1 MTIGIVVALPEEL
14 STLTGQK
21 LSQGD
26 CVSISDAILLTL
38 AGAGPI
44 NAERAA
50 RALISR
56 GADKLIS
63 WGCAAALAP
72 ALKPGDLIL
81 AEQLLSEQRQPYFTE
96 TDWRQHLHHFLDKR
110 LPISGGTLAESRHIV
125 AERDA
130 KQQIYRQTGA
140 VALDME
146 SCAIAKV
153 AEQAKLPCLVV
164 RAIADPATM
173 SLPQAVSQAL
183 NSQGQVELG
192 KLLRILLTRP
202 QEVPDLIKLGL
213 HFYAARKTLKTVANH
228 LSEIIH
234 FSIRPE
240 HY

>member
-26 CVSISDAILLTL
+26 CVSISENILLTL
-38 AGAGPI
+38 AGAGPL

-50 RALISR
+50 RLLISE

-72 ALKPGDLIL
+72 NLKPGDLVL
-81 AEQLLSEQRQPYFTE
+81 AEQLLSEQQQSFHTE
-96 TDWRQHLHHFLDKR
+96 ADWRQHLHNLLDKH
-110 LPISGGTLAESRHIV
+110 LPISGGTLAESSHIV
-125 AERDA
+125 ADRDD
-130 KQQIYRQTGA
+130 KQHLYRQTGA

-146 SCAIAKV
+146 SCAIAK
-153 AEQAKLPCLVV
+153 AAQYAKLPCIVI

-192 KLLRILLTRP
+192 KLLRFLLSHP
-202 QEVPDLIKLGL
+202 WEVPELIKLGL
-213 HFYAARKTLKTVANH
+213 HFYAARKTLKTVAKY
-228 LSEIIH
+228 LTEIIH
-234 FSIRPE
+234 F
-240 HY
+240 

>member
-26 CVSISDAILLTL
+26 CVSISENILLTL
-38 AGAGPI
+38 AGAGPV

-50 RALISR
+50 RLLISK

-72 ALKPGDLIL
+72 NLKPGDLVL
-81 AEQLLSEQRQPYFTE
+81 AEQLLSEQQQSFLTE
-96 TDWRQHLHHFLDKR
+96 ADWRQHLHNLLDKH
-110 LPISGGTLAESRHIV
+110 LSISGGTLAESSHIV
-125 AERDA
+125 AGRDD
-130 KQQIYRQTGA
+130 KQHLYRQTGA

-146 SCAIAKV
+146 SCAIAK
-153 AEQAKLPCLVV
+153 AAQQAKLPCIVV

-183 NSQGQVELG
+183 NSHGQVELG
-192 KLLRILLTRP
+192 KLLRFLLTHP
-202 QEVPDLIKLGL
+202 WEVPDLIKLGL
-213 HFYAARKTLKTVANH
+213 HFYAARKTLKTVAKY
-228 LSEIIH
+228 LTEIIH
-234 FSIRPE
+234 F
-240 HY
+240 